1 MKQHL
6 EIQRFFGTS
15 ENAVKSQIW
24 IAVTVYALVAI
35 VRKELDIELSPY
47 RMMQTISVTPFEQVL
62 LYELFAESGGPAGPA
77 LTGQL
82 PLFET

>member
-1 MKQHL
+1 MQQHL

-15 ENAVKSQIW
+15 ENPVKSQIW

-35 VRKELDIELSPY
+35 VRKQLGIELSPY

-62 LYELFAESGGPAGPA
+62 FDQSFGDSWPPPEPAS
-77 LTGQL
+77 TG
-82 PLFET
+82 